1 MIKKEKIENV
11 NIKNIIKEY
20 KIYENDINN
29 NKKSKVVQK
38 NIINNNLYNLQNNKL
53 SNLILKSNKNDKIM
67 NLLSKL
73 YNKGL
78 ISDYIEIESYI
89 VEDFP
94 KEKKCV
100 VVKKFIFSQKNS
112 DINYKNWIPAW
123 HGTKFKYLESIA
135 ENGLKLP
142 GTKLKDG
149 TYTPKPKDIP
159 LVNEIEKIKNW
170 ENAIFASQNI
180 YFALNYCDKFE
191 NDFWDNK
198 KSKKDIHDW
207 TGLVEIKI
215 KPKSFTRHK
224 SEFIYKYFVGHYTE
238 KEGLMWD
245 DIFRIPSED
254 SIILTSFTFVYN
266 LYSIKFSGEELVI
279 DFCK

>member
-1 MIKKEKIENV
+1 MIENV

-67 NLLSKL
+67 NLVYKL

-89 VEDFP
+89 VEDYPDYP

-112 DINYKNWIPAW
+112 DINSKLDTSLAW
-123 HGTKFKYLESIA
+123 
-135 ENGLKLP
+135 N
-142 GTKLKDG
+142 
-149 TYTPKPKDIP
+149 
-159 LVNEIEKIKNW
+159 
-170 ENAIFASQNI
+170 
-180 YFALNYCDKFE
+180 
-191 NDFWDNK
+191 
-198 KSKKDIHDW
+198 
-207 TGLVEIKI
+207 
-215 KPKSFTRHK
+215 
-224 SEFIYKYFVGHYTE
+224 
-238 KEGLMWD
+238 
-245 DIFRIPSED
+245 
-254 SIILTSFTFVYN
+254 
-266 LYSIKFSGEELVI
+266 
-279 DFCK
+279 

>member
-38 NIINNNLYNLQNNKL
+38 NIINNNFYNLQNNKL

-67 NLLSKL
+67 NLVSKL

-89 VEDFP
+89 AEDYP

-112 DINYKNWIPAW
+112 DINSKLDTSLAW
-123 HGTKFKYLESIA
+123 
-135 ENGLKLP
+135 N
-142 GTKLKDG
+142 
-149 TYTPKPKDIP
+149 
-159 LVNEIEKIKNW
+159 
-170 ENAIFASQNI
+170 
-180 YFALNYCDKFE
+180 
-191 NDFWDNK
+191 
-198 KSKKDIHDW
+198 
-207 TGLVEIKI
+207 
-215 KPKSFTRHK
+215 
-224 SEFIYKYFVGHYTE
+224 
-238 KEGLMWD
+238 
-245 DIFRIPSED
+245 
-254 SIILTSFTFVYN
+254 
-266 LYSIKFSGEELVI
+266 
-279 DFCK
+279 

>member
-67 NLLSKL
+67 NLVSKL

-89 VEDFP
+89 AEDYP
-94 KEKKCV
+94 TLKKCI

-112 DINYKNWIPAW
+112 DINLNLDTSLAW
-123 HGTKFKYLESIA
+123 
-135 ENGLKLP
+135 N
-142 GTKLKDG
+142 
-149 TYTPKPKDIP
+149 
-159 LVNEIEKIKNW
+159 
-170 ENAIFASQNI
+170 
-180 YFALNYCDKFE
+180 
-191 NDFWDNK
+191 
-198 KSKKDIHDW
+198 
-207 TGLVEIKI
+207 
-215 KPKSFTRHK
+215 
-224 SEFIYKYFVGHYTE
+224 
-238 KEGLMWD
+238 
-245 DIFRIPSED
+245 
-254 SIILTSFTFVYN
+254 
-266 LYSIKFSGEELVI
+266 
-279 DFCK
+279 

>member
-1 MIKKEKIENV
+1 M
-11 NIKNIIKEY
+11 
-20 KIYENDINN
+20 
-29 NKKSKVVQK
+29 
-38 NIINNNLYNLQNNKL
+38 
-53 SNLILKSNKNDKIM
+53 
-67 NLLSKL
+67 
-73 YNKGL
+73 
-78 ISDYIEIESYI
+78 
-89 VEDFP
+89 
-94 KEKKCV
+94 V

-198 KSKKDIHDW
+198 KSKK
-207 TGLVEIKI
+207 
-215 KPKSFTRHK
+215 R
-224 SEFIYKYFVGHYTE
+224 
-238 KEGLMWD
+238 
-245 DIFRIPSED
+245 
-254 SIILTSFTFVYN
+254 
-266 LYSIKFSGEELVI
+266 YS
-279 DFCK
+279 